1 MSIPKLSEESSE
13 RPPTRGT
20 LQINADRSVAGFN
33 DVVTSDMGAEN
44 DPAGRKFTEEEM
56 AIHRLHREACEVRWI
71 TSFVLKSSDVLLNLI
86 TAITHD

>member
-13 RPPTRGT
+13 RPPSRGT

-33 DVVTSDMGAEN
+33 DVVTSDMGGEN

-56 AIHRLHREACEVRWI
+56 TIHRLHREACEVKWI
-71 TSFVLKSSDVLLNLI
+71 TWKVLKSSDVLLNLI
-86 TAITHD
+86 TAITQD